1 MQEAGYDG
9 NTLLELINEF
19 FKLINLR
26 KADIRDS
33 IYMRIF
39 EVIQSIIEEVQ
50 KKENVDREKLDFFLR
65 EFKDVLERYK
75 EMYPTDIN
83 SKQDELNEEYKKKKI
98 GGIFPI
104 VKYQHRT
111 NPEIPILFM
120 GPTVKELRKN

>member
-83 SKQDELNEEYKKKKI
+83 SNK
-98 GGIFPI
+98 
-104 VKYQHRT
+104 
-111 NPEIPILFM
+111 M
-120 GPTVKELRKN
+120 S

>member
-50 KKENVDREKLDFFLR
+50 KKENR
-65 EFKDVLERYK
+65 
-75 EMYPTDIN
+75 
-83 SKQDELNEEYKKKKI
+83 LNRKI
-98 GGIFPI
+98 L
-104 VKYQHRT
+104 K
-111 NPEIPILFM
+111 
-120 GPTVKELRKN
+120 